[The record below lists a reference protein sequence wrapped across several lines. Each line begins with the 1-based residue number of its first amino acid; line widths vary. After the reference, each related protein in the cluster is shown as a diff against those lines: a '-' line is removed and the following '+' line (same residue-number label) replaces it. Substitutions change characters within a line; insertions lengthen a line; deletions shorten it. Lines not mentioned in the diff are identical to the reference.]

1 MNQAVSARVGSL
13 WKPIA
18 SSLAAVLPFIGVL
31 SLRTPPSIA
40 RFFAVYSAAFFVL
53 VVVLFYLCLR
63 TNGTWAVCTSLA
75 LTAMLF
81 ALPLAYKWASGFSD
95 NFLIGGLLPYKDAK
109 NYYYGANLILHGL
122 PLDRAGQATER
133 PVFAGFLSVILLLA
147 RQDFKLALAIMTGLV
162 GLLFYL
168 SVRVVRATIGAVAAA
183 VYATLTYFYF
193 QPMIGYNM
201 SELVGFGLGCL
212 AFALL
217 FRAAQNPNYLELF
230 VGLACM
236 LMAVSAR
243 AGTFLIF
250 PLLVL
255 WSGLLMR
262 GTRSYSFRA
271 ALLALLVLGC
281 AVLVVDVLYPRLLGV
296 PPGSAFGNFSLV
308 LYGQVHGGTGWHKA
322 IEDLGTRDPAIV
334 YRATW
339 QFFLAHPLSLFIGAA
354 KSYAE
359 FFLPG
364 APSIFAFP
372 VSGDLAGLMFWTA
385 TVILLLAALVGILRT
400 PRDGMSSLML
410 AGFVG
415 ILLSIPFL
423 PPIDGGARFY
433 ASTVQFLFVLPAFGI
448 PRRGL
453 QAASILERP
462 RQNPVL
468 WYSAAAVLAVIIVVP
483 ILIRDL
489 ARHVISDAPSCPA
502 GQQAFAA
509 EVSPNSYIDL
519 IPDGLGPCGLAPRVC
534 LSNFRSNGAGD
545 PLDDFYVKLMSLTG
559 SATSTIRLVPSTNML
574 GSSFHYFVM
583 AGPEVP
589 QLRTSST
596 LLVSGCATEIR
607 TQNQSIFQ
615 VESMELPRP

>member
-1 MNQAVSARVGSL
+1 MKEAVAARAGSL

-18 SSLAAVLPFIGVL
+18 SILATLLLFIGVL
-31 SLRTPPSIA
+31 SLRVPPSIG
-40 RFFAVYSAAFFVL
+40 RFFALYSAAFFILVL
-53 VVVLFYLCLR
+53 LLYYFSMR
-63 TNGTWAVCTSLA
+63 WNGAWAVFASLA
-75 LTAMLF
+75 FTAMLF
-81 ALPLAYKWASGFSD
+81 ALPLEYKWTSGFSD

-122 PLDRAGQATER
+122 PLERAGQATER

-147 RQDFKLALAIMTGLV
+147 QQDFKLALAIMTGLV
-162 GLLFYL
+162 GLSFYL
-168 SVRVVRATIGAVAAA
+168 SIRVVRATMGAGGAA
-183 VYATLTYFYF
+183 VYATLGYFYF

-201 SELVGFGLGCL
+201 SELAGFGLGCL
-212 AFALL
+212 ALALL
-217 FRAAQNPNYLELF
+217 VRAAHNPNYPELF
-230 VGLACM
+230 MGLACM
-236 LMAVSAR
+236 LVAVSAR

-255 WSGLLMR
+255 WGGLLMR

-281 AVLVVDVLYPRLLGV
+281 TFLVVNMLFPRLLGV

-334 YRATW
+334 YRAIW
-339 QFFLAHPLSLFIGAA
+339 QFFLAHPLSLLIGAA

-372 VSGDLAGLMFWTA
+372 LSGDLLGLVFWA
-385 TVILLLAALVGILRT
+385 AIVILMLAALVGILRT

-410 AGFVG
+410 AAFVG

-433 ASTVQFLFVLPAFGI
+433 ASTVQFLFVLPALAI
-448 PRRGL
+448 PQRRA
-453 QAASILERP
+453 QTAPSLELP
-462 RQNPVL
+462 RQNPAL

-483 ILIRDL
+483 VLIRDL
-489 ARHVISDAPSCPA
+489 ARHVAADGPSCPG

-519 IPDGLGPCGLAPRVC
+519 IPDGQGPCGLVPSVC
-534 LSNFRSNGAGD
+534 LSSFRSNGASD

-559 SATSTIRLVPSTNML
+559 SATSAIRLAPSTNML
-574 GSSFHYFVM
+574 DSSFHYLIM
-583 AGPEVP
+583 TGPEVQ
-589 QLRTSST
+589 QLRSSSPR
-596 LLVSGCATEIR
+596 LVLGCATEVR